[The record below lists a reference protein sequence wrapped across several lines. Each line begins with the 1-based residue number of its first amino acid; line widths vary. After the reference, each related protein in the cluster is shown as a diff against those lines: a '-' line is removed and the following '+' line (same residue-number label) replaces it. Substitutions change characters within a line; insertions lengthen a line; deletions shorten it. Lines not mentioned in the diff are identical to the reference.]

1 MPLMYYR
8 VDVVR
13 ELLDLSRSQMRR
25 YLQAGL
31 IEASGEPE
39 GPGSPRRFTA
49 EDVRRARRIR
59 RLERD
64 LGLNQAGLE
73 VVMRL
78 IDQIEALQRQLA
90 EGQVRD

>member
-1 MPLMYYR
+1 MPLIYYR
-8 VDVVR
+8 IEVVR

-31 IEASGEPE
+31 IATSGEPE
-39 GPGSPRRFTA
+39 GAGAPRRFTE
-49 EDVRRARRIR
+49 EDLRRARRIR

-64 LGLNQAGLE
+64 LGLNLAGLE

-78 IDQIEALQRQLA
+78 VDQIEVLQRQLA
-90 EGQVRD
+90 DGQLRA

>member
-1 MPLMYYR
+1 MPLIYYR
-8 VDVVR
+8 VEVVR
-13 ELLDLSRSQMRR
+13 ELLDLTPAQLRR
-25 YLQAGL
+25 YLHAGL
-31 IEASGEPE
+31 ITASAEPE
-39 GPGSPRRFTA
+39 RPGGPRRFTE

-78 IDQIEALQRQLA
+78 VDQIEALQRQL
-90 EGQVRD
+90 VDR